1 MNRIV
6 CVFIQLSLAPITA
19 ASVILVFFDEDLA
32 TLEILVGVA
41 SFTAIFA
48 SLCFSASSHSHC
60 SDKIFHFRHAGLFFL
75 QATLM
80 GVLAVIFHYSD
91 NWVVQAEL
99 PEWLSSI
106 LNLLAGLAYGGM
118 VGSGHWGLWSM
129 SRASLSI
136 TS

>member
-1 MNRIV
+1 MSRIV
-6 CVFIQLSLAPITA
+6 CVLIQLALVPITV
-19 ASVILVFFDEDLA
+19 SSMVLVFLDEDQA

-48 SLCFSASSHSHC
+48 SLSFSASSHSYD
-60 SDKIFHFRHAGLFFL
+60 SDNAFRFRHAGLFFL

-91 NWVVQAEL
+91 NWTVQAEF
-99 PEWLSSI
+99 PEWLSSFFCI
-106 LNLLAGLAYGGM
+106 LASFGYGGM
-118 VGSGHWGLWSM
+118 VGSGHLGLWFM

-136 TS
+136 KS